1 MKGNTIDS
9 LKSKFT
15 YGKVKQKDFPKR
27 RKVVLLYLLFVNFL
41 PKWLSHRI
49 TLCFAFKIKK
59 KNKKKIIQIIYI
71 NSPFSNPD
79 QKHFI
84 RPNWFFICISLMW
97 AFTPRLHFIPEKYYC
112 WRNETAKFRQGQ
124 MYLVKPSEELEKLRA
139 S

>member
-1 MKGNTIDS
+1 MNRIKKMKGNTIDS

-59 KNKKKIIQIIYI
+59 INKKKSFKSFTSIHLLATQTKNILLDLTDFSSA
-71 NSPFSNPD
+71 SPWCEHLLLD
-79 QKHFI
+79 
-84 RPNWFFICISLMW
+84 CISFLKNII
-97 AFTPRLHFIPEKYYC
+97 AE
-112 WRNETAKFRQGQ
+112 ETKLLSLDKAKCT
-124 MYLVKPSEELEKLRA
+124 
-139 S
+139 